1 MSRGERRTLRQILGS
16 SACAAVLV
24 PVEEDCLAADDDN
37 VDDGEDDGDADSGN
51 LDDANDE
58 DLRNVAQKSHHVAEQ
73 VGLLREPLLTL
84 RSELFICGAGVEK
97 HMLRNLI
104 TLRKRYMPP
113 PARNLSQLTGVSSV
127 TFHIVDQAVSI
138 TSSQIPAW
146 DKNSDSAKFFWAE

>member
-1 MSRGERRTLRQILGS
+1 MWGRIRRGH
-16 SACAAVLV
+16 
-24 PVEEDCLAADDDN
+24 VEEEE
-37 VDDGEDDGDADSGN
+37 EDRD
-51 LDDANDE
+51 
-58 DLRNVAQKSHHVAEQ
+58 
-73 VGLLREPLLTL
+73 
-84 RSELFICGAGVEK
+84 
-97 HMLRNLI
+97 LI

>member
-24 PVEEDCLAADDDN
+24 PVEKDCLAADDEN
-37 VDDGEDDGDADSGN
+37 VDDEEDDGDADNGN

-84 RSELFICGAGVEK
+84 RSELLISGAGLEE
-97 HMLRNLI
+97 H
-104 TLRKRYMPP
+104 TC
-113 PARNLSQLTGVSSV
+113 
-127 TFHIVDQAVSI
+127 
-138 TSSQIPAW
+138 
-146 DKNSDSAKFFWAE
+146 